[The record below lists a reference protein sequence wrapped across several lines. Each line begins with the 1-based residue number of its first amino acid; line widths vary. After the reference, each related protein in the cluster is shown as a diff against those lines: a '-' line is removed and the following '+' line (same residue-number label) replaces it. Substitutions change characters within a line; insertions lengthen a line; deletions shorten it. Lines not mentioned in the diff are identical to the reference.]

1 MTVPRHDVL
10 FTGGVPGDT
19 VEEVFR
25 MLAGSVGSRALAYPD
40 GEIGERTSWIGAL
53 NETTWPNVEGLEEV
67 PTPLSAD
74 HPFGS
79 RRTFVI
85 GDGVE
90 SLDLRGKLPY
100 ARGAIASYEVF
111 TRLREQG
118 VVAPDVRFQ
127 VSIPAA
133 HDAVCLYFPRV
144 EDWPTAFD
152 GWVSAI
158 QDECRRMLEVIPAND
173 LVIQIDFC
181 TEVVEMGGVLAQI
194 LPWVDE
200 APTDELLA
208 RYTAESY
215 VAPHLAAAPD
225 ETLVGFHV
233 CAGTYPKQPTLEL
246 KDIGLPVAIANAL
259 VANAGRRV
267 DYVHLPAMR
276 KDDADYFRP
285 LSELDVGDTSVYL
298 GVECND
304 GADLMRRRIDSARL
318 YLRTFGVAHYCGYAW
333 NREILPTLL
342 SDLAMGA
349 DHNAAVAADDDARL
363 DPEYQG
369 ARP

>member
-1 MTVPRHDVL
+1 MATQTHDVL

-25 MLAGSVGSRALAYPD
+25 TLAGFVGSRALAYPD

-53 NETTWPNVEGLEEV
+53 NQTTWPHVDGLEEI
-67 PTPLSAD
+67 PTPLPAD

-79 RRTFVI
+79 HRTFVI
-85 GDGVE
+85 ADGVK

-111 TRLREQG
+111 KSLREQG

-133 HDAVCLYFPRV
+133 HDAVCLYLPRV
-144 EDWPTAFD
+144 EDWPQAFD
-152 GWVSAI
+152 GWVRAV
-158 QDECRRMLEVIPAND
+158 QDDCRRMLEIIPADD

-181 TEVVEMGGVLAQI
+181 TELVEMAGVLAQI
-194 LPWVDE
+194 LDWVDD
-200 APTDELLA
+200 APTEELLEK
-208 RYTAESY
+208 YTAESY
-215 VAPHLAAAPD
+215 VAPHFAAVPD
-225 ETLVGFHV
+225 ETLVGFHI
-233 CAGTYPKQPTLEL
+233 CAGTYPRQPTADL
-246 KDIGLPVAIANAL
+246 KDISLPVAIANAL

-276 KDDADYFRP
+276 DRDAEYFRP
-285 LSELDVGDTSVYL
+285 LSDLDIGDTTVYL

-304 GADLMRRRIDSARL
+304 GIDLMQRRIDSARR
-318 YLRTFGVAHYCGYAW
+318 YLDTFGVAHYCGYLW
-333 NREILPTLL
+333 NREILPKLL
-342 SDLAMGA
+342 SDLATGA
-349 DHNAAVAADDDARL
+349 DHNAATA
-363 DPEYQG
+363 QG
-369 ARP
+369 HSPSHHREG